1 MRVLFDTDVVLDL
14 ILNRPP
20 FAQVAKEL
28 FDLSEEGRV
37 DIFIA
42 AITPINVF
50 YITRKNKSLDRA
62 RQAIDELLSS
72 VNVCRLDHS
81 ILVKARTTAFKDFED
96 AVQHTCAAA
105 AGLDAIVTRDL
116 DDYKE
121 ATLPIF
127 SPLDFLNKLRTESK

>member
-1 MRVLFDTDVVLDL
+1 MHVLFDTDVVLDL
-14 ILNRPP
+14 ILDRPP

-37 DIFIA
+37 VIFIA

-50 YITRKNKSLDRA
+50 YIIRKNKSLERA
-62 RQAIDELLSS
+62 RQSIDELLSS
-72 VNVCRLDHS
+72 VKVCPLDQS

-96 AVQHTCAAA
+96 AVQHTSAVA

-121 ATLPIF
+121 ATLPVF
-127 SPLDFLNKLRTESK
+127 SPPDFLNKLQTEST